1 MKEINRREMI
11 KLDKNESPFEPPKF
25 LKKEIFKSF
34 FEIEWRR
41 YPEGEGEIKKL
52 ISDYSEFEHDGIVVG
67 NGSNELIQ
75 AIFLSFLKN
84 GEKVLLP
91 EPCFSVYPWIASLLR
106 SKIIQT
112 PLDSEFRYDIKDL
125 IGKAKKEV
133 PSLIVLISPHNPCG
147 CEVPEDAVLE
157 ILELK
162 DSYVIIDEA
171 YYEFSGKSFKGY
183 IKNYKNLIILRT
195 FSKAFSI
202 AGLRAGYILANPEIT
217 KIIENSKP
225 PFSVNSFTISAL
237 KFLLR
242 RRGYV
247 KVFVE
252 RIKKEREKVFGA
264 LKEIDSIKP
273 FPSSGNFIL
282 FELNQT
288 DSSTVYEEMERRGII
303 LRKLDSPRLKN
314 CLRVTIGREK
324 ENKKFI
330 KELKEVL
337 NELKK

>member
-1 MKEINRREMI
+1 MKEINSKKIIR
-11 KLDKNESPFEPPKF
+11 LDKNESSFEPPDI
-25 LKKEIFKSF
+25 LKKEISKSF
-34 FEIEWRR
+34 LKMEWRR
-41 YPEGEGEIKKL
+41 YPREEEVVKKL
-52 ISDYSEFEHDGIVVG
+52 ISDYSEFDSDGIAIG

-75 AIFLSFLKN
+75 AVFLSFLKK

-91 EPCFSVYPWIASLLR
+91 EPCFSIYPWIASLLKLKVIKT
-106 SKIIQT
+106 S
-112 PLDSEFRYDIKDL
+112 LDSEFRYDIKNL
-125 IGKAKKEV
+125 IKKAKEGT

-147 CEVPEDAVLE
+147 CEIPENAVLE
-157 ILELK
+157 ILEQT
-162 DSYVIIDEA
+162 DSYVMIDEA

-202 AGLRAGYILANPEIT
+202 AGLRAGYILGNPEII

-237 KFLLR
+237 KFLLKR
-242 RRGYV
+242 REYV

-252 RIKKEREKVFGA
+252 KIKEEREKVFAA
-264 LKEIDSIKP
+264 LKEIDSVKA
-273 FPSSGNFIL
+273 FSSSGNFIL
-282 FELNQT
+282 FELDQNNT
-288 DSSTVYEEMERRGII
+288 SIVYEEMERRGVL

>member
-1 MKEINRREMI
+1 MKEINRREVI
-11 KLDKNESPFEPPKF
+11 KLDKNESPYEPPDF

-34 FEIEWRR
+34 LEIEWRR
-41 YPEGEGEIKKL
+41 YPEGEEEVKKL
-52 ISDYSEFEHDGIVVG
+52 ISDYSEFKHDGIAVG

-91 EPCFSVYPWIASLLR
+91 EPCFSVYSWIASLL
-106 SKIIQT
+106 KLKVIQT

-125 IGKAKKEV
+125 IEKAKKEA
-133 PSLIVLISPHNPCG
+133 PPLIVLISPHNPCG

-157 ILELK
+157 LLELK

-183 IKNYKNLIILRT
+183 IKDYKNLIILRT

-237 KFLLR
+237 KFLLKR
-242 RRGYV
+242 REYV

-252 RIKKEREKVFGA
+252 KIKEERGKVFGA

-288 DSSTVYEEMERRGII
+288 DSSIVYEKMKRRGII

>member
-1 MKEINRREMI
+1 MKEINSIKMI
-11 KLDKNESPFEPPKF
+11 RLDRNESPFEPPDI
-25 LKKEIFKSF
+25 LKKEISKSF
-34 FEIEWRR
+34 LKIEWRR
-41 YPEGEGEIKKL
+41 YPSREGEVKKL
-52 ISDYSEFEHDGIVVG
+52 ISDYSEFDHDGIAIG

-75 AIFLSFLKN
+75 AIFLGLLKN

-91 EPCFSVYPWIASLLR
+91 EPCFSIYPWIASLL
-106 SKIIQT
+106 KLKVIKT
-112 PLDSEFRYDIKDL
+112 PLDSEFRYNIKNL
-125 IGKAKKEV
+125 IKKAKKEI
-133 PSLIVLISPHNPCG
+133 PSLIILISPHNPCG
-147 CEVPEDAVLE
+147 CEIPENAVLE
-157 ILELK
+157 ILEQT
-162 DSYVIIDEA
+162 DSYVMIDEA

-202 AGLRAGYILANPEIT
+202 AGLRAGYILGNPEII

-237 KFLLR
+237 KFLLEKR
-242 RRGYV
+242 EYV

-252 RIKKEREKVFGA
+252 KIKEERERVFDA
-264 LKEIDSIKP
+264 LKGIDSIKP

-282 FELNQT
+282 FELDQKN
-288 DSSTVYEEMERRGII
+288 SSIVYEKMERRGVL
-303 LRKLDSPRLKN
+303 LRKLNSTRLKN